1 MSLEHSPARSGIGTA
16 LNGDADTDS
25 LDYWHSLIN
34 ENEAG
39 AFLNLTPGTMQIM
52 RQRGDGPLFI
62 RLSARCIRYTRA
74 HLKKYA
80 DEHLRTSTTSQGLE
94 VGV

>member
-1 MSLEHSPARSGIGTA
+1 MSLEDGPTRSEISAA
-16 LNGDADTDS
+16 LESDADS

-39 AFLNLTPGTMQIM
+39 TFLNLTPGTMQIM

-62 RLSARCIRYTRA
+62 RLSARCIRYTRT

-80 DEHLRTSTTSQGLE
+80 DEHLRTSTASRGLE
-94 VGV
+94 VSV